1 MKTLFRIT
9 MPRGLTMASRDKDA
23 IAKFEERLGHPPNEQ
38 STIGDWWPTL
48 LLDDRII
55 VVRKCFIPKPPKTYP
70 ASTALIDAACQDIT
84 IILLEAVL
92 PIFEEFFPGDT
103 RPRKALEI
111 AKTYRQD
118 PTEYNGKVCTSM
130 SYHMQ
135 QLEEYL
141 SYQGLETLTDNRK
154 YYAACAVAASAS
166 YTVGQSFAAAAC
178 GASTARF
185 MMERRAEEMDIPP
198 IPVVFAPAIAR
209 LDQLL
214 IDLEALV

>member
-23 IAKFEERLGHPPNEQ
+23 IAKFEERLGHTPNEQ

-55 VVRKCFIPKPPKTYP
+55 VVRKCLIPKPPQTHP
-70 ASTALIDAACQDIT
+70 VRTALIDTACQDIT
-84 IILLEAVL
+84 ILSLDAVL
-92 PIFEEFFPGDT
+92 PIYEDFFPGDA

-118 PTEYNGKVCTSM
+118 PTEHNGKVCTSM

-141 SYQGLETLTDNRK
+141 LYQGLETLTDNRK
-154 YYAACAVAASAS
+154 YYAACGVAAAAA
-166 YTVGQSFAAAAC
+166 YTVGQSFAASACAAEN
-178 GASTARF
+178 ARF

-198 IPVVFAPAIAR
+198 ISVVFAPAIAR
-209 LDQLL
+209 MDQLL
-214 IDLEALV
+214 NDLEATV